1 MPLDESSTPVRK
13 QRPPISW
20 RKRLLFSLAT
30 IVLTLAAFEGIS
42 EAWIRLTIR
51 DSWEGLRVV
60 QKGLSRGGSPEEGR
74 VEAIHPYLGWALN
87 PDLDAGPTIY
97 NFGIPVNSLGFND
110 VEHRNLRRTPEKV
123 VIAVVGGSVAWQMT
137 VLGEAAF
144 RRRLQEH
151 ERFRDKEIEIVRLAM
166 PGYKQPQQ
174 VMALAYLLSLGAE
187 FDAVVNI
194 DGYNEIALP
203 VCENRVS
210 RVNTVYPRMWHAR
223 LQNVVDPRTYSF
235 SFQLLQA
242 RASRQE
248 AAAAICQSWWRWSAT
263 RNLIWILQNQRYSQ
277 QIVEAGESLK
287 DNEHR
292 FGRGFASDGPS
303 QQFADDQELFE
314 QCTAL
319 WRDSSLQLAALARG
333 NGAAYV
339 HCLQP
344 NQYVEGSKPMGE
356 WEREKMIAVDQE
368 YGQAV
373 ARGYPML
380 IEAGKSL
387 QERGIAFHDLT
398 QLFATIEEPLYR
410 DPFCHYNERGNEI
423 FAEAVAEKVIEAL
436 AGDEKAGP

>member
-1 MPLDESSTPVRK
+1 MPVQKS
-13 QRPPISW
+13 RPPMSR

-30 IVLTLAAFEGIS
+30 IVLTLAVVEGIS
-42 EAWIRLTIR
+42 DAWIRLSIP
-51 DSWEGLRVV
+51 DSWDGLRLM
-60 QKGLSRGGSPEEGR
+60 QKGLSFGGSLEDGG
-74 VEAIHPYLGWALN
+74 VEVIHPYLGWAMN
-87 PDLDAGPTIY
+87 PDFNAGSTTF
-97 NFGIPVNSLGFND
+97 NEGIPVNSLGFND
-110 VEHRNLRRTPEKV
+110 ADHGRLRRTPEKV
-123 VIAVVGGSVAWQMT
+123 VIAIVGGSVAWQMT
-137 VLGEAAF
+137 VTGEDAF
-144 RRRLQEH
+144 RHRLKEH

-203 VCENRVS
+203 VCENRLS

-235 SFQLLQA
+235 SFRLLQA
-242 RASRQE
+242 RALRQE
-248 AAAAICQSWWRWSAT
+248 AAASICQTWWRWSAT
-263 RNLIWILQNQRYSQ
+263 RNLIWMLQNRYFSNQ
-277 QIVEAGESLK
+277 LVEAGENLK
-287 DNEHR
+287 NYEHR
-292 FGRGFASDGPS
+292 FGRGFASDGPA
-303 QQFADDQELFE
+303 QEFADDQELFE
-314 QCTAL
+314 QLTAL
-319 WRDSSLQLAALARG
+319 WRDSSLQLSALARG
-333 NGAAYV
+333 NGAAYI

-368 YGQAV
+368 YGVAV

-380 IEAGKSL
+380 TDAGKSL

-398 QLFATIEEPLYR
+398 RLFAAIEEPIYR
-410 DPFCHYNERGNEI
+410 DPFCHYNQRGNEI

-436 AGDEKAGP
+436 EGDAKAGT